1 MQFGKK
7 GLHDNINLRLLFRDR
22 PSEDDHERLEL
33 FSIHFNIYAE
43 LIHHYLMIEFFKV
56 PIFYIVLKKAFVQ
69 GHLKI

>member
-22 PSEDDHERLEL
+22 PSEDDHERLES

-43 LIHHYLMIEFFKV
+43 LIQNFIIL
-56 PIFYIVLKKAFVQ
+56 
-69 GHLKI
+69 